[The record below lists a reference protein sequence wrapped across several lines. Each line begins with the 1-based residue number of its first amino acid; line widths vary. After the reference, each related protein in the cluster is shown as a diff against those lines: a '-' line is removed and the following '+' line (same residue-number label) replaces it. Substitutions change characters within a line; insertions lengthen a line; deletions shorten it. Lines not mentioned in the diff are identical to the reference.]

1 MRVPVCSAPD
11 FTTTVPRAAFRCMLT
26 WPDLAPVYAPCQMC
40 CKHQP
45 TMSIEIKRRDQEK
58 GGNNKQ
64 QQQAGREKRQGTVGC
79 ARWEQSRWV
88 QWEGSP
94 PGIELAT
101 PTGVHLRLPHKAML
115 AVPSYRI

>member
-45 TMSIEIKRRDQEK
+45 TMSIEIKRRNHEK

-64 QQQAGREKRQGTVGC
+64 QQQAGREKREARDSGLCKVGTVK
-79 ARWEQSRWV
+79 V
-88 QWEGSP
+88 
-94 PGIELAT
+94 
-101 PTGVHLRLPHKAML
+101 GVVGRF
-115 AVPSYRI
+115 SSWD